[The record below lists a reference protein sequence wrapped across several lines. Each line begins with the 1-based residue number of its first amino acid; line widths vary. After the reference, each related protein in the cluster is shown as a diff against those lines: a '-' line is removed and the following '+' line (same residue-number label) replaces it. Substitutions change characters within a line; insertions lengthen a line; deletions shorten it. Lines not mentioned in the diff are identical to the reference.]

1 MSLFAGLTIVG
12 EMTSAGCFSR
22 FGVEPNAGSAA
33 DSAAMTE
40 ATAGPEL
47 DAAAEAGNFG
57 ALRAASVLGGMTTI
71 ALVFAAFFSLVS

>member
-33 DSAAMTE
+33 DADAMAEASA
-40 ATAGPEL
+40 PEL
-47 DAAAEAGNFG
+47 DAAAEAGVFG
-57 ALRAASVLGGMTTI
+57 ALAASVLGGITSI
-71 ALVFAAFFSLVS
+71 ALVVAAFFSLVS